1 MSPPQPCNSCR
12 RRRRPDWDDD
22 RLQATG
28 AAVTVKARQNTHKTS
43 TLKG

>member
-1 MSPPQPCNSCR
+1 MSPSQPCNSC

-43 TLKG
+43 TLKV